1 MSSRHAKNTALSKH
15 LIAEI
20 SIIWHL
26 ISTTAECMNCT
37 KISKKQSTYT
47 SKLYQ
52 AYFEHL

>member
-20 SIIWHL
+20 SIIGHL
-26 ISTTAECMNCT
+26 ISTTAEWMNCT